1 MQGSS
6 SNALS
11 TGAFLSGVGVDTH
24 IAFTDGGYGKI
35 ANVIAD
41 LQYLG
46 LDQVRDG
53 LSNGLKGSAPLSSY
67 VTAAKAGIHFTLVTK
82 AATSADLAAALALD
96 DRLQT
101 AVPGAIVAVEG
112 PNEINFAPVTFNG
125 VSGLQGALDLQSAI
139 YAGVH
144 SDPTL
149 AGVAVDYFTGYGT
162 GGVGVGPDPSLTPGL
177 ADFDTQHPYP
187 RFGQAPAAYVS
198 RSALVNT
205 TNPAAPAVYTET
217 GYSTAEVTPGV
228 QAKYTL
234 DLLFDTASQGI
245 AKTYLYELM
254 DAYAPGSAQGDH
266 GWGLFDY
273 TGAAK
278 PAATAIHNLTTIL
291 RAAGAGAAV
300 SPAASSLTYDV
311 TGLAANGHTMMLQN
325 PDGTYDVVVWA
336 EPKIWDS
343 TAGQEIAAAAQTAT
357 VTLSAP
363 VVGYS
368 VYDPMVGTSAISS
381 GEATRAITVTVSDH
395 PVIIKLGAVG
405 GVQGT
410 ANADTLIAPDGQSNN
425 LHGLAGA
432 DLIIG
437 GSAYNSLHGDAGD
450 DTIVGRSL
458 TGDQLLGG
466 QGDDLITAVQ
476 SKARNFL
483 FGDLGN
489 DTLLASSGGD
499 TLRGDAG
506 DDLLMG
512 GAGAD
517 FLSGDTGLDTLT
529 GGAGADIFRGAAGMG
544 TSIVTDFH
552 RAEGDRIRIDHGTQY
567 AVTQA
572 GPDVHI
578 DMVGGGE
585 MILTNTQL
593 SSLTTGWLFVT

>member
-11 TGAFLSGVGVDTH
+11 TGAFLAGIGVDTH

-53 LSNGLKGSAPLSSY
+53 LSNGAKGSAPLSSY

-101 AVPGAIVAVEG
+101 AVPGAIVALEG
-112 PNEINFAPVTFNG
+112 PNEVNAAPVIFNG
-125 VSGLQGALDLQSAI
+125 VGGLQGALDLQAAI
-139 YAGVH
+139 YASVH
-144 SDPTL
+144 SDATL
-149 AGVAVDYFTGYGT
+149 ANVAVDYFTGYGEGAT
-162 GGVGVGPDPSLTPGL
+162 GRGPDPSRTPGL
-177 ADFDTQHPYP
+177 ADFDNQHPYP
-187 RFGQAPAAYVS
+187 RGGQPPAWWVARGS
-198 RSALVNT
+198 LINT

-217 GYSTAEVTPGV
+217 GYSTAEVSPGV

-234 DLLFDTASQGI
+234 DLLFDTAAQGI
-245 AKTYLYELM
+245 SKTYLYELM

-291 RAAGAGAAV
+291 RAAGAGAVATQ
-300 SPAASSLTYDV
+300 STPLTYDV
-311 TGLAANGHTMMLQN
+311 SGLAANGHTTMLQN
-325 PDGTYDVVVWA
+325 ADGTYDIVVWA
-336 EPKIWDS
+336 EPKIWDPA
-343 TAGQEIAAAAQTAT
+343 AGQEIAASSQTAT

-368 VYDPMVGTSAISS
+368 VYDPLIGASAISS
-381 GEATRAITVTVSDH
+381 GEATSAITVTVADH
-395 PVIIKLGAVG
+395 PLIIKLGAVG
-405 GVQGT
+405 ATQGT

-437 GSAYNSLHGDAGD
+437 GSGYSSLHGDAGD
-450 DTIVGRSL
+450 DTIIGRSL

-466 QGDDLITAVQ
+466 QGNDLITAVQ
-476 SKARNFL
+476 SKVHNFL

-489 DTLLASSGGD
+489 DTLLASAGGD
-499 TLRGDAG
+499 TLRGDG
-506 DDLLMG
+506 GNDVLMG
-512 GAGAD
+512 GAGND
-517 FLSGDTGLDTLT
+517 FLSGDTGLDILT

-552 RAEGDRIRIDHGTQY
+552 RSEGDRIRIDHGTQY
-567 AVTQA
+567 CVAQA
-572 GPDVHI
+572 GADVHI

-585 MILTNTQL
+585 MILQNTQL
-593 SSLTTGWLFVT
+593 SSLTSGWLFVS